1 MLIFDPHYS
10 KWFLGVPGLMLLLA
24 GVLVVSSRLYEAEL
38 ATLLILGGAFFIRGF
53 GIDRW
58 IAGILST
65 GPYGYIRIFS
75 IFSSGLVILVGLSLG
90 IAFVTDNARDIARLV
105 SDSPNL
111 ILVYGAVLFG
121 YFLKGA
127 LPFVWA
133 GIGIYAIGALLA
145 HLVRGSVRVWRDGV
159 VLVVLALLYL
169 PMDLFSTILI
179 GGQRE
184 STILL
189 ISYVLVGLAVIFGVT
204 STVYARLRLRS
215 LTKE

>member
-1 MLIFDPHYS
+1 
-10 KWFLGVPGLMLLLA
+10 
-24 GVLVVSSRLYEAEL
+24 
-38 ATLLILGGAFFIRGF
+38 
-53 GIDRW
+53 
-58 IAGILST
+58 
-65 GPYGYIRIFS
+65 
-75 IFSSGLVILVGLSLG
+75 
-90 IAFVTDNARDIARLV
+90 
-105 SDSPNL
+105 
-111 ILVYGAVLFG
+111 
-121 YFLKGA
+121 
-127 LPFVWA
+127 
-133 GIGIYAIGALLA
+133 
-145 HLVRGSVRVWRDGV
+145 VWRDGV